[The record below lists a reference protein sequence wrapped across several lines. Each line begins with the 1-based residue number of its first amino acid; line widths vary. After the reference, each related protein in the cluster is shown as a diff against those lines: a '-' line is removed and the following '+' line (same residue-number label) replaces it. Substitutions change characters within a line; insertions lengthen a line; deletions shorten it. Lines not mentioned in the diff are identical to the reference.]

1 MPGAPNGLLSAVIN
15 SSILSASWQA
25 PPVTNGI
32 ITSYSLYYSI
42 SGVGNCTASGMKQL
56 VPSIPGLT
64 TYNTTLTSLVPYGT
78 YSLCVQA
85 STRIG
90 FGNLTTAVIV
100 TTDPDSSSSPTNLT
114 AIALSSVSI
123 RLTWGYP
130 EFPRGPIAG
139 YQIMHNT
146 SLPLNPVDIVSNDS
160 SQQTYTFGGLSPF
173 KAYYFAVRAFSYLIR
188 FREFTQVNGSYS
200 SLVVSTKEDGKT
212 QTCTDMLFISHLK
225 IVIFLQF
232 LQCH

>member
-1 MPGAPNGLLSAVIN
+1 MMYSLFLVPGAPIGLLSAVIN

-56 VPSIPGLT
+56 VPSIPGVT
-64 TYNTTLTSLVPYGT
+64 TYNTTLTNLVPYGT

-90 FGNLTTAVIV
+90 FGNLASAVIV
-100 TTDPDSSSSPTNLT
+100 TTDPDSSSPPTNFT
-114 AIALSSVSI
+114 AIALSSTSI

-130 EFPRGPIAG
+130 ESPRGPIAG
-139 YQIMHNT
+139 YQIVHNT
-146 SLPLNPVDIVSNDS
+146 SLPLNPVDIISNDS
-160 SQQTYTFGGLSPF
+160 SQQTYTFSGLSPF
-173 KAYYFAVRAFSYLIR
+173 KAYFFAVRAFNYLMKLGVSAQI
-188 FREFTQVNGSYS
+188 NGSYS
-200 SLVVSTKEDGKT
+200 SVVSTTEEDGKADLV
-212 QTCTDMLFISHLK
+212 CMCIHSF
-225 IVIFLQF
+225 
-232 LQCH
+232 